1 MILPKK
7 ETTVAYRCPHC
18 GGGIMSAV
26 GLFTLSADMMKL
38 KCDCGRSEMT
48 ITYSRDG
55 KVRLNVP
62 CIICA
67 KPHNFTLNS
76 SLFFGREIFT
86 VPCPYSDI
94 NIAFVG
100 HENHV
105 KAELAR
111 TELQLLEILEEN
123 GVDSFE
129 ALHEEENEDEI
140 FSDPQIHDIIMFVI
154 RDLEEANEI
163 HCRCESRFDASYGI
177 EIGNDFIRVYCK
189 TCGAERVI
197 PAGSVLQANAFLNCE
212 SLTLE

>member
-38 KCDCGRSEMT
+38 KCDCGKSEMT

-55 KVRLNVP
+55 KVRINVP

-94 NIAFVG
+94 NIAFIG

-111 TELQLLEILEEN
+111 SELELLELLEEN

-129 ALHEEENEDEI
+129 ALHRDEEDEVLT
-140 FSDPQIHDIIMFVI
+140 DPQIHDIIMFVL
-154 RDLEEANEI
+154 RDLLDSGDL
-163 HCRCESRFDASYGI
+163 HCRCGDPEDADYEI
-177 EIGNDFIRVYCK
+177 EVGSDFIRVWCN
-189 TCGAERVI
+189 TCGAEKVI